1 MMRAVWMGVWVMR
14 LGRSAIIDLT
24 RSMTRREFQIE
35 QLEHQQ
41 LHLGDCG
48 RRVAGCVSFGGSIGM

>member
-35 QLEHQQ
+35 
-41 LHLGDCG
+41 
-48 RRVAGCVSFGGSIGM
+48 